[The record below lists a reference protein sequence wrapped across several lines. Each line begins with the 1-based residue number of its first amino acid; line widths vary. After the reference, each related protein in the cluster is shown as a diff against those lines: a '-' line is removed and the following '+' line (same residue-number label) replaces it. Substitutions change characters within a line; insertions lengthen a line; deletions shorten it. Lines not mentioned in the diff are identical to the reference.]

1 MHPQKKIHT
10 LKESIIATIILL
22 LATYLVS
29 FIPWSLE
36 YGKAL
41 HQGFSDFDIY
51 DLYYSGKDK
60 QNTKRDSNII
70 LVQIDTGRTEIEQQ
84 IDLLS
89 NYNPKMIAIDA
100 FFEAPSEDDSMFLQ
114 TIHSKSNLVLLSE
127 ITPLIFPIAGAFSP

>member
-1 MHPQKKIHT
+1 MKTKLRVSKIQV

-22 LATYLVS
+22 LVTWLIS

-60 QNTKRDSNII
+60 QNTKRDSNIV
-70 LVQIDTGRTEIEQQ
+70 LVQIDTGRAAIAQQ

-89 NYNPKMIAIDA
+89 NYNPGIIAIDA
-100 FFEAPSEDDSMFLQ
+100 FFETPSENDSAFLQ
-114 TIHSKSNLVLLSE
+114 TINSKSNLVFLN
-127 ITPLIFPIAGAFSP
+127 